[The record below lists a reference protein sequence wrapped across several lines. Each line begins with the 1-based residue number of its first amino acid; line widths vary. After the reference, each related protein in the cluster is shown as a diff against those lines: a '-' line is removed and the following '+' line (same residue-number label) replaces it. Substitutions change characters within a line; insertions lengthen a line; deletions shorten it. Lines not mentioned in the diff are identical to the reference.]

1 MQRIPCFDMLYQ
13 YCIMLSCGFMSLN
26 WSRISSN
33 NAFATW
39 WNSFGCRISC
49 SWLRRTAD
57 VAPGSGFLW
66 YKGLLLRLLF
76 RIRHRMTSVFGETGK
91 TWLNCVLHD
100 TSEHSRNRN
109 CSTFKILEMALGT
122 CLVRCQRIIQKTIG
136 CDIMKCGTHAHQNS
150 VHQEGCGHD
159 FNWSQAPLYRP
170 AIEPWMQRSGKLW
183 QFGARNCLLLFA
195 HVFWWTPSGL
205 IWSNFFR
212 LKKLI
217 DNPCFKCLILL
228 PLPLGC
234 MLCCKPSLPPS
245 YSPKSLSLK
254 HQRRVASFTFL
265 IILSCSDL
273 MIPNHVT
280 WKVGRVHFFQLRFQ
294 GRIASATWI
303 FSHLGVAGDGIGF
316 LIARGHCQSPAI
328 LAWPVTMGSTLCSGD
343 ARVKVEV
350 SRISRL
356 ENISCELIYVAQI
369 YCMDGSCSNLLAW
382 YQFRPFNDIWFWQ
395 CSN

>member
-1 MQRIPCFDMLYQ
+1 MPHLALWLSASFILADQGRWWKKSRTSWYREYPVLYCFIC
-13 YCIMLSCGFMSLN
+13 CINIVSCFHVVSCLLIGL
-26 WSRISSN
+26 SSN
-33 NAFATW
+33 NTFATW

-76 RIRHRMTSVFGETGK
+76 RIRHRMTSVFGEAGK

-109 CSTFKILEMALGT
+109 CSTFKILEMAMGT
-122 CLVRCQRIIQKTIG
+122 CLVRCQRIIQKNGG
-136 CDIMKCGTHAHQNS
+136 CEQMECGRHAHQNS
-150 VHQEGCGHD
+150 VHQEGCGHV

-212 LKKLI
+212 LKKLL

-234 MLCCKPSLPPS
+234 MLCCKPISSTILLPKV
-245 YSPKSLSLK
+245 PKAWNIKEELFQSLS
-254 HQRRVASFTFL
+254 
-265 IILSCSDL
+265 
-273 MIPNHVT
+273 
-280 WKVGRVHFFQLRFQ
+280 
-294 GRIASATWI
+294 
-303 FSHLGVAGDGIGF
+303 
-316 LIARGHCQSPAI
+316 
-328 LAWPVTMGSTLCSGD
+328 
-343 ARVKVEV
+343 
-350 SRISRL
+350 
-356 ENISCELIYVAQI
+356 
-369 YCMDGSCSNLLAW
+369 
-382 YQFRPFNDIWFWQ
+382 
-395 CSN
+395 